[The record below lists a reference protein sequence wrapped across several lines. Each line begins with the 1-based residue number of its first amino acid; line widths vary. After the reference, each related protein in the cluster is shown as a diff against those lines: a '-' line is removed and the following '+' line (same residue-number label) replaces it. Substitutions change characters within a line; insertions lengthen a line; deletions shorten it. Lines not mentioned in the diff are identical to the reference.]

1 MRFAHRLLRIALCGL
16 ATSPAFAGASG
27 SAPLILDTQ
36 SGIHDGRSGVVSRNV
51 PLSSAPIVEPIR
63 PAPMRALPSAATAP
77 MVIIPYIE
85 VPGAPAPY
93 TAPVAQPR
101 D

>member
-1 MRFAHRLLRIALCGL
+1 M
-16 ATSPAFAGASG
+16 SPAFAGASG
-27 SAPLILDTQ
+27 GAPLILDTQ
-36 SGIHDGRSGVVSRNV
+36 SGIHDGQSGVVLRNA
-51 PLSSAPIVEPIR
+51 PLSSAPIVESAR
-63 PAPMRALPSAATAP
+63 PASIMALPPAVTTP

-93 TAPVAQPR
+93 TAPVLQPR